1 MENNRTKKL
10 ALNTLLLIFCCVI
23 IALFCLAPNKTEV
36 KLDIYKVN
44 FDTDGGTS
52 VVAIEVPDGSTIE
65 RPEDP
70 TRDGY
75 EFIGWM
81 LGDELYDFSHKID
94 KDITLKANWQEL
106 KPDVIYYT
114 VTFDSG
120 GGTPQGNQIIEAG
133 KTATKPIEDPV
144 KENFT
149 FEGWT
154 FNGNPFDFA
163 TPITSDITL
172 VAGWKEVEPEEP
184 EEPEQKPD
192 EISYIVT
199 FNTNGGSAVAS
210 QTVKEG
216 ETVKRPSNPKRSG
229 YTFKGWYTSLNG
241 SKTFNFNTKITK
253 SITIY
258 AQWNRNS
265 SSGGGGNSGGNGG
278 GTTPA
283 QNDPEY
289 RVTFNSN
296 YKKGNNK
303 TATETIKYSN
313 RYVTTNRFPL
323 SHFSDFTKGPGYNAI
338 KNYYNFSGWS
348 ESSSGSAQASIEITR
363 NKTVYAVWTL
373 KNNFIAKC
381 IVVMDPETG
390 QPTSNCRVHIYTGS
404 TDLGIP
410 SALYSDGTPVRTTC
424 NTTRDWP
431 KFIRLSAD
439 IDGFSLPSASI
450 SKG

>member
-75 EFIGWM
+75 EFVGWM

-265 SSGGGGNSGGNGG
+265 SSGGGGSSGGNGG

-296 YKKGNNK
+296 YPLGGSKSENRS
-303 TATETIKYSN
+303 IKYSN
-313 RYVTTNRFPL
+313 NIVNTSKYPL
-323 SHFSDFTKGPGYNAI
+323 SSFTTFTTPTYFKFNGWGESASGPA
-338 KNYYNFSGWS
+338 K
-348 ESSSGSAQASIEITR
+348 SSITITR
-363 NKTVYAVWTL
+363 NRTIYAIWGFNS
-373 KNNFIAKC
+373 NNFSVKC
-381 IVVMDPETG
+381 KKTG
-390 QPTSNCRVHIYTGS
+390 DGQTKITCQPKLYYGNSEASNYTIKDNYGDTWTGS
-404 TDLGIP
+404 ASLKITEFNDTSSFEITKLG
-410 SALYSDGTPVRTTC
+410 
-424 NTTRDWP
+424 
-431 KFIRLSAD
+431 
-439 IDGFSLPSASI
+439 SI
-450 SKG
+450 STSYFSGVRINKGQVID